1 MENISNTPVCA
12 QVSSPSYDRAKLKSR
27 IVHIGF
33 GAFHRAHQALFTD
46 EVARISD
53 SDWGIC
59 EISLFSGQDTIR
71 QLQQQDGLF
80 SVAEKGADQT
90 DVKIIGVVT
99 EAMHPKLN
107 GIDGIIAKMAEPQVA
122 IISMTITEKGYC
134 IDPAT
139 GTLDLTNSL
148 VIHDLAHPKSPKS
161 VLGYIV
167 QALALR
173 REFGHEPVS
182 IMSCDNIQENGH
194 VARAAVIEFAQQID
208 SDLANWIAEHTSF
221 PCTMVDRIV
230 PAASPESL
238 AEIEHKLGVYDP
250 CAIACEPFRQWVIED
265 NFVAGRPEWELAGA
279 EIVAD
284 VGPYEEM
291 KLRMLNG
298 SHSFLAYLGYLAG
311 YKTIADTMQD
321 SGFRQAALT
330 MMLQA
335 QAPSLNMPLDTD
347 LQAYANRLIERFTN
361 PSLQHQTWQI
371 ATDGSQKIPQRLCDS
386 LRFHLKAGSDFK
398 WIALAIAG
406 WMRYVSGVDEQGSV
420 IEVRDPMAAMLKEV
434 CDSHQLSASELIASE
449 LNASVVPALLGIE
462 AIFPQDIGSNDTV
475 ITAVTL
481 AYQSLLK
488 HGAKAAVSQL

>member
-347 LQAYANRLIERFTN
+347 LQAYANRHRWQPKN
-361 PSLQHQTWQI
+361 PT
-371 ATDGSQKIPQRLCDS
+371 T
-386 LRFHLKAGSDFK
+386 F
-398 WIALAIAG
+398 
-406 WMRYVSGVDEQGSV
+406 V
-420 IEVRDPMAAMLKEV
+420 
-434 CDSHQLSASELIASE
+434 
-449 LNASVVPALLGIE
+449 
-462 AIFPQDIGSNDTV
+462 
-475 ITAVTL
+475 
-481 AYQSLLK
+481 
-488 HGAKAAVSQL
+488 